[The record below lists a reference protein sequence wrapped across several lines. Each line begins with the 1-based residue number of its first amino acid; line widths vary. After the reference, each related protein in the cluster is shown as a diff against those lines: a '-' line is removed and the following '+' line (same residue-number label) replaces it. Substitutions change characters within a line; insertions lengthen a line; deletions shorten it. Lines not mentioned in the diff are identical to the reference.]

1 MIVVELDD
9 GCVVH
14 RVEDPAEAEAFRA
27 GFVKAYRDVFARPP
41 YEESFTEDE
50 ASTIWDRLVGSPN
63 HITFVV
69 EDASELVAFASAI
82 PLSCDGPVARALA
95 GLVPVRDTMY
105 LAELGVLPEYR
116 DRGLARLLVK
126 ARLKAMDPAR
136 FTHVVLRAVEGKNEA
151 LAMYRELLFTDMGVS
166 MTVTRERIDGTV
178 RSDERHF
185 MSRVLSQVDVDS
197 AG

>member
-1 MIVVELDD
+1 MRQQELDD
-9 GCVVH
+9 GVVVH
-14 RVEDPAEAEAFRA
+14 RVVSPGDAEAFRA

-41 YEESFTEDE
+41 YEEAFSEEE
-50 ASTIWDRLVGSPN
+50 ASGVWDALVRAAN

-69 EDASELVAFASAI
+69 EDAGEVVAFASAI
-82 PLSCDGPVARALA
+82 PLSADGPVARALA

-151 LAMYRELLFTDMGVS
+151 LAMYRDLAFTDMGVS
-166 MTVTRERIDGTV
+166 MTVTRARIDGTV

-185 MSRVLSQVDVDS
+185 MSRVLSQVDVDG
-197 AG
+197 A